1 MPDDLVKAMQAVID
15 QAAKTT
21 PARTGEVERYS
32 QRLRTA
38 GSATVVLADV
48 SGSMAEPAGQKLKI
62 DVLREAMQT
71 AVPADAIIIAFS
83 SLPRQISSAAQLP
96 HPDGGTALHLALDE
110 AAKHRPRYTLVI
122 TDGRPDL
129 PEVALER
136 VTSLPGILD
145 VIYCGPDSD
154 IEAILFI
161 RKLAQAGGGQA
172 HVHDIRQ
179 AAAQRALAPA
189 IRAAL
194 EAPRKG

>member
-1 MPDDLVKAMQAVID
+1 MPDELAKLLQGVID

-21 PARTGEVERYS
+21 PRETGVVARFA
-32 QRLRTA
+32 QKLNAA
-38 GSATVVLADV
+38 GTATVVLADV

-62 DVLREAMQT
+62 DVLREAMQI
-71 AVPADAIIIAFS
+71 AVPPGAVIIAFS
-83 SLPRQISSAAQLP
+83 STPQVVSSPTLLPAP
-96 HPDGGTALHLALDE
+96 GGGTALHLALE
-110 AAKHRPRYTLVI
+110 KAAQHQPRYTLVI

-129 PEVALER
+129 PEAALQRAEA
-136 VTSLPGILD
+136 LPGTLD

-161 RKLAQAGGGQA
+161 RKLAQVGAGRA

-179 AAAQRALAPA
+179 AAARQALAPA

-194 EAPRKG
+194 EAPRKS